1 MIQEK
6 STDTVRVNARK
17 TDVFDIFNF
26 QHYIGPNLYLNTGAL
41 VFDFALTGNQQA
53 LPLEDYVEKVCET
66 IEDGWQGHR
75 IAHLRDETYE
85 SHAHLFAR
93 TTSEIAKLDMNLH
106 LHRWSIKSCSNHSKI
121 AIQSLHART
130 TRAVVYF
137 VWDWFEAISQGKE
150 IVFEEQIITLQNR
163 FRQSVYGGP
172 TVYALLRTA
181 DKKAIPTFYL
191 WEEGLMQYGFGKNH
205 IRGVATTF
213 DCDSHLD
220 SDFTTRKDDCKAFLK
235 SLGFPVPQGDI
246 VVTERGALAVAREIG
261 YPVAIKP
268 VVGHKGIG
276 VTADVQSPEELE
288 SAYDRAVKA
297 VPEDQPTRII
307 VEESITGSDF
317 RLLCVNGRFVAATE
331 RRPASVVGD
340 GESTIDELIRDENRK
355 PARRDTPTSA
365 MSKIQCDEA
374 MELFLD
380 EQGLSLD
387 SVVEKGRTIY
397 LRKVA
402 NLSAGGVSIDA
413 TRTLHPDN
421 IILAQDIAQHF
432 RLTCLGIDVI
442 SENLAKSWKEGKF
455 AILEINA
462 APGVLMHLN
471 PAIGE
476 SVDVPSHILDT
487 FFESGNNAR
496 IPIITFNKISV
507 HDLQETIDHILL
519 QHPNWTIGA
528 ICREAVFI
536 NRSQKI
542 SSPDYNSN
550 VQSLLR
556 NPKLDLLIAEYCEEI
571 LDNHGMFFYGSNM
584 VVLNN
589 PSETEMMLS
598 RDILDDST
606 LVIKRENSIMIHRK
620 GLIEEY
626 CLGEDEPFTRVY
638 LKEIGT
644 VL

>member
-6 STDTVRVNARK
+6 TTDVVRVNARK

-26 QHYIGPNLYLNTGAL
+26 QYYIGPNLYLDTGAL
-41 VFDFALTGNQQA
+41 VFDFALTDNAEA
-53 LPLEDYVEKVCET
+53 LPLEDYVKEV
-66 IEDGWQGHR
+66 GSR
-75 IAHLRDETYE
+75 IPHLRDETYE
-85 SHAHLFAR
+85 SYAHLFAR
-93 TTSEIAKLDMNLH
+93 TTSEVAKLDMDLH
-106 LHRWSIKSCSNHSKI
+106 LHKWSIKSYPNRSKI
-121 AIQSLHART
+121 AVRSLHART

-137 VWDWFEAISQGKE
+137 VWDWFEAITQDKE
-150 IVFEEQIITLQNR
+150 IVFDEQIVSIQNR

-172 TVYALLRTA
+172 TVYALSRTA
-181 DKKAIPTFYL
+181 DKKAIPAFYL
-191 WEEGLMQYGFGKNH
+191 WEEGLMQYGFGKKH

-246 VVTERGALAVAREIG
+246 VVTEREALGVAREIG

-276 VTADVQSPEELE
+276 VTADVQSARELE

-307 VEESITGSDF
+307 VEKSITGSDF
-317 RLLCVNGRFVAATE
+317 RLLCVNGRFIAATE

-355 PARRDTPTSA
+355 PARRDSPTSA

-374 MELFLD
+374 MELYLD
-380 EQGLSLD
+380 DQGLSLD
-387 SVVEKGRTIY
+387 SVIEKGRTIY

-442 SENLAKSWKEGKF
+442 SENLSQSWKEGKF

-471 PAIGE
+471 PAVGE
-476 SVDVPSHILDT
+476 SVDVPSYILET
-487 FFESGNNAR
+487 FFESGNDAR
-496 IPIITFNKISV
+496 IPIITFNNISV

-519 QHPNWTIGA
+519 QHPHWTIGA
-528 ICREAVFI
+528 VCREAVFV

-556 NPKLDLLIAEYCEEI
+556 NPKLDLLIAEYSGDI
-571 LDNHGMFFYGSNM
+571 LENYGMFYYGSNM

-589 PSETEMMLS
+589 PNETEMMLS

-606 LVIKRENSIMIHRK
+606 LVIRKENSVTIHRK

-626 CLGEDEPFTRVY
+626 SLGEDEPFTRVY